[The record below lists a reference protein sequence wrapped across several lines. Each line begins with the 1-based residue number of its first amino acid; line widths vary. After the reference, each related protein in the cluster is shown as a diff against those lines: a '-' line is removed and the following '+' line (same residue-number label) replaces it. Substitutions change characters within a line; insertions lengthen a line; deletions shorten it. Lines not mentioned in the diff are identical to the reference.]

1 MRRDPLALGRL
12 FEGLRAAVGEWRGY
26 LKKETQAHDSHED
39 AKLIPL
45 HPALLKDDEFAK
57 YGRAMR
63 TVFSDPKILNIAVSG
78 PYGAG
83 KSSVIARIREE
94 RLDDTWVTVSLAQFK
109 GFDDNGKTMSS
120 SSVEAEIIN
129 QMVHRVDLACSPKSR
144 FKKIGDRRRLAD
156 VAASAALVC
165 FAFLTVSLW
174 PLDIVAAIESRDVM
188 RLLEFAAWATLA
200 VFGVYKVLRSGAVP
214 KAVKRL
220 KFLDAEVEF
229 AAGDSASPF
238 DKCLADVIYLLNSAE
253 VDVVVFED
261 LDRHGALPVFVKLR
275 ELNLLANDAR
285 AAGKKP
291 LRFFYLIK
299 DSLFDEP
306 RDRTKFFDFVVPVI
320 PFVDPSNALD
330 IFMRDFEEVGLAP
343 NKGFLYQ
350 LSSFIDD
357 PRLLREI
364 VDESAH
370 YASALFAGGKM
381 KDKDC
386 ERLVAMM
393 SYKSLFPLDYECLQV
408 KRGYVFNVLGRKA
421 ALEGKLANEVEK
433 DLESLRSR
441 LDELGEED
449 GKARA
454 TVEKRIAVLEC
465 KACRLPSM
473 TIRELVADADDADVL
488 FAFGPDD
495 LTRPE
500 DFKELRMGGVPASPS
515 FPMLRFLI
523 CSGWIDESYERYMS
537 NFYSESMSSR
547 DAAYLSSFR
556 QAAAVDRDFV
566 PDDPKEIVARID
578 GPMAARPGARNIHL
592 FKALLDG
599 GGGGEKLR
607 QFMESLARDND
618 IGFLAEYVVSDQYLP
633 AAFGEAIEYIG
644 SPVEDFF
651 VDECLDDAG
660 KRLFAKRFLLYAL
673 VARAPKTS
681 VAAALKFANS
691 DSLFLAKDERIGN
704 GEFCKALESAGYRA
718 KTIDFESCDGGL
730 IEFVHRKG
738 LFEPNVG
745 IVVGFL
751 GSACSVERAVG
762 PVDAVREVISLDE
775 SDCLRA
781 KVEEEKELFVS
792 SPLSEVE
799 GDLPDDPDC
808 ALWILNDEKVDIE
821 RRREY
826 VGRLRGIEI
835 PDISLVTKQEFRTR
849 FIGRGMVK
857 ATAGN
862 VVEYFKGCGLE
873 VDEALAGFVNAK
885 GVPSSLT
892 ADFVSERG
900 VDCEVLLMGIVRCVS
915 IRMEVLERF
924 LNQYGFKVADFDDA
938 DLDVDRVL
946 SLVEAGVLA
955 MNAATLAFI
964 RENYDSVVLRFAELN
979 VDGYL
984 DLVLPD
990 ESGVREYP
998 FDEGE
1003 ALSLLE
1009 SEAIG
1014 LDEKLHVLSGFD
1026 GAVALSE
1033 NYPEE
1038 VNGEIVKDRF
1048 DGDLQSAVCLC
1059 VKSRGDLRCS
1069 LTELLS
1075 RNAAQLIDQGI
1086 IVPGDIIDEV
1096 LSVGN
1101 VARDVSLQMITAWAQ
1116 TTKPIPSRGEIT
1128 KRLEAASLGEYVKLL
1143 QGTQSMIPLSSA
1155 DDAFLEL
1162 LCKRRMCGTV
1172 SKNPNSKNLRRVYPK
1187 GIIRK
1192 RE

>member
-12 FEGLRAAVGEWRGY
+12 FEGLRAAVGEWRGC
-26 LKKETQAHDSHED
+26 LKKETQTNDSHED

-45 HPALLKDDEFAK
+45 HPEPLKDDEFAK
-57 YGRAMR
+57 YGRAVR

-94 RLDDTWVTVSLAQFK
+94 RLGDTWVTVSLAQFK

-144 FKKIGDRRRLAD
+144 FKKIGDRRRFAD
-156 VAASAALVC
+156 IAASAALVC
-165 FAFLTVSLW
+165 FVLLTVSLW
-174 PLDIVAAIESRDVM
+174 PLDIVAAIEGRDAM
-188 RLLEFAAWATLA
+188 RLFAFAAWAAFA
-200 VFGVYKVLRSGAVP
+200 VFGVYKVVRSDAVP

-253 VDVVVFED
+253 IDVVVFED
-261 LDRHGALPVFVKLR
+261 LDRHGSLPVFVKLR

-370 YASALFAGGKM
+370 YASALFAGEKM

-421 ALEGKLANEVEK
+421 ALESKLANKVEK

-454 TVEKRIAVLEC
+454 TVEKRIAVLEG

-500 DFKELRMGGVPASPS
+500 DFKELHMGGVPASPS

-523 CSGWIDESYERYMS
+523 CAGWIDESYERYMS

-547 DAAYLSSFR
+547 DAAYLSSLR

-578 GPMAARPGARNIHL
+578 GPMAARSGARNIHL

-599 GGGGEKLR
+599 GGEEKLR
-607 QFMESLARDND
+607 QFMESLAHDND

-633 AAFGEAIEYIG
+633 AAFGKSIEYMG
-644 SPVEDFF
+644 SPVEDLF
-651 VDECLDDAG
+651 VDERLDDAG

-673 VARAPKTS
+673 GAWVPKTS
-681 VAAALKFANS
+681 VVAALEFANS

-704 GEFCKALESAGYRA
+704 GGFCKALESAGYRA
-718 KTIDFESCDGGL
+718 KTIDFESCDGKL

-775 SDCLRA
+775 GDCLRE

-792 SPLSEVE
+792 SLLSEVE

-808 ALWILNDEKVDIE
+808 ALWVINDEEVDIE
-821 RRREY
+821 RRGEY
-826 VGRLRGIEI
+826 VDRLRGIEI
-835 PDISLVTKQEFRTR
+835 PDISLVAKQRFRTH
-849 FIGRGMVK
+849 FIGKGMVK

-862 VVEYFKGCGLE
+862 VVEYFKDCGLE

-915 IRMEVLERF
+915 IRTEVLERF
-924 LNQYGFKVADFDDA
+924 LSHYGFKVADFDDA
-938 DLDVDRVL
+938 DLGVDRVL
-946 SLVEAGVLA
+946 ALVEAGVLA

-964 RENYDSVVLRFAELN
+964 RENYDSVALRFAELN

-990 ESGVREYP
+990 ESGVRECP

-1003 ALSLLE
+1003 ALPLLE

-1014 LDEKLHVLSGFD
+1014 LDEKLRVLSGFD
-1026 GAVALSE
+1026 GAVAFSE

-1038 VNGEIVKDRF
+1038 VNEEIAKDHF
-1048 DGDLQSAVCLC
+1048 DGDLQSAVSLC
-1059 VKSRGDLRCS
+1059 AKSRGDLRFS

-1075 RNAAQLIDQGI
+1075 RNAAQLVDQGI
-1086 IVPGDIIDEV
+1086 TVPGDIIDEV

-1101 VARDVSLQMITAWAQ
+1101 VARDISLQMITAWAQ

-1172 SKNPNSKNLRRVYPK
+1172 SKNPNPKNLRRVYPK

>member
-45 HPALLKDDEFAK
+45 HPEPLKDDEFAK
-57 YGRAMR
+57 YGRAMW

-94 RLDDTWVTVSLAQFK
+94 RLDDVWVTVSLAQFK

-165 FAFLTVSLW
+165 FALLTVSLW

-188 RLLEFAAWATLA
+188 RLLEFAVWATLA

-214 KAVKRL
+214 EAVKRL

-285 AAGKKP
+285 SARKKP

-306 RDRTKFFDFVVPVI
+306 RDRTKFFDFIVPVI

-357 PRLLREI
+357 PRLLREV

-370 YASALFAGGKM
+370 YAFALFAEGKM
-381 KDKDC
+381 RDGDC
-386 ERLVAMM
+386 ERVVAMM
-393 SYKSLFPLDYECLQV
+393 AYKSLFPLDYECLQV

-421 ALEGKLANEVEK
+421 ALESKLASKAGE
-433 DLESLRSR
+433 DLESLRLR
-441 LDELGEED
+441 LGEMGEED
-449 GKARA
+449 GNARVA
-454 TVEKRIAVLEC
+454 VEKRIAALEG
-465 KACRLPSM
+465 KASRLSSM
-473 TIRELVADADDADVL
+473 TIRELVAEADDADIL
-488 FAFGPDD
+488 FAFGPNDIA
-495 LTRPE
+495 RPE
-500 DFKELRMGGVPASPS
+500 DFKELHMGGVPASPS

-523 CSGWIDESYERYMS
+523 CAGWIDESYERYMS

-547 DAAYLSSFR
+547 DAAYLSSLR

-566 PDDPKEIVARID
+566 PDDPEEIVARID
-578 GPMAARPGARNIHL
+578 GPMAARAGARNIHL

-599 GGGGEKLR
+599 GGEEKLR

-633 AAFGEAIEYIG
+633 AAFGEAIEYMG

-651 VDECLDDAG
+651 VDEYLDDAG

-673 VARAPKTS
+673 GARAPKTS

-691 DSLFLAKDERIGN
+691 DSLFLAKDERIDDEG
-704 GEFCKALESAGYRA
+704 FCKALESAEYRA
-718 KTIDFESCDGGL
+718 KTIDFESCDGRL

-775 SDCLRA
+775 GDCLRG
-781 KVEEEKELFVS
+781 KIEEEKELFVS
-792 SPLSEVE
+792 SLLSEVK

-826 VGRLRGIEI
+826 VGRLRGIEM
-835 PDISLVTKQEFRTR
+835 PDISFVMKQEFRTC

-885 GVPSSLT
+885 GIPSSLT

-924 LNQYGFKVADFDDA
+924 LNQYGFKVADFGDA

-946 SLVEAGVLA
+946 ALVEAGVLA

-990 ESGVREYP
+990 ESGVRECP
-998 FDEGE
+998 FDKGE
-1003 ALSLLE
+1003 ALPLLKT
-1009 SEAIG
+1009 EAIG
-1014 LDEKLHVLSGFD
+1014 LDEKLRVLSGFD
-1026 GAVALSE
+1026 GAVAFSE

-1038 VNGEIVKDRF
+1038 VNGEIVKNRF
-1048 DGDLQSAVCLC
+1048 DGDLQSAVSLC
-1059 VKSRGDLRCS
+1059 AESRGDLRLS

-1075 RNAAQLIDQGI
+1075 RNAAQLVDQGI
-1086 IVPGDIIDEV
+1086 TVPGDIIDEV
-1096 LSVGN
+1096 LSIGN
-1101 VARDVSLQMITAWAQ
+1101 VARDISLQMITAWAQ

-1143 QGTQSMIPLSSA
+1143 QGMQSMIPLSSA

-1172 SKNPNSKNLRRVYPK
+1172 SKNPNPKNLRRVYPK